1 MRLTLV
7 RNATVIVELGGK
19 RLLVDPMLDDAAR
32 REAVMSAVRTAFKP
46 EFLNRLD
53 DVILFEALGVE
64 ELSRIVDLQVTHL
77 ARRLADR
84 RLTLTV
90 TPAARDW
97 LALTGYDP
105 MYGARPLRR
114 LVQSSIGD
122 KLAKEVLSG
131 EVQDGDEVLVD
142 LDKTSDTLEIGPVRA

>member
-1 MRLTLV
+1 M
-7 RNATVIVELGGK
+7 A
-19 RLLVDPMLDDAAR
+19 
-32 REAVMSAVRTAFKP
+32 AVRSSFKP

-53 DVILFEALGVE
+53 DVILFDALGTD
-64 ELSRIVDLQVTHL
+64 ELSRIVDLQVAHL

-105 MYGARPLRR
+105 LYGARPLRR
-114 LVQSSIGD
+114 LVQSAIGD

-142 LDKTSDTLEIGPVRA
+142 LDETSDSLVIGPVRA